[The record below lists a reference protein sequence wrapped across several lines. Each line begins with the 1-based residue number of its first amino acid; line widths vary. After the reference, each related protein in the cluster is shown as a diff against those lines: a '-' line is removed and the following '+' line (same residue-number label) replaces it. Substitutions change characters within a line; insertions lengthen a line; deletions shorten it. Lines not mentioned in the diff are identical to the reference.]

1 VALHH
6 KKNNNMGVSKNMKAA
21 SALIDKSISY
31 SLADAANL
39 IKSISKTKFD
49 SSVDIAVKLGVDPKQ
64 ANQMVRGV
72 VTLPH
77 GTGKDVKVLALV
89 TADKENEA
97 KEAGADYVGLDDYI
111 SKLKEGWTDI
121 NVIITMPSVMG
132 KLGALGRIL
141 GPRGLM
147 PNPKTGTVTM
157 EIGKAV
163 SDVKK
168 GKIDFKVDKFG
179 IIHCAIGKSSF
190 DPSKLVDNA
199 NELLQTIIK
208 LKPSASKG
216 TYMQSVYMSSTMSP
230 SIKID
235 EKSI

>member
-1 VALHH
+1 
-6 KKNNNMGVSKNMKAA
+6 MGLSKNMKEA
-21 SALIDKSISY
+21 SAHIDKSIAY
-31 SLADAANL
+31 SLTDAADL

-89 TADKENEA
+89 TADKEAEA
-97 KEAGADYVGLDDYI
+97 KDAGADYVGLEDYI
-111 SKLKEGWTDI
+111 LKLKDGWTDI
-121 NVIITMPSVMG
+121 DVIITMPSVMG

-179 IIHCAIGKSSF
+179 IIHCAIGKASF

-216 TYMQSVYMSSTMSP
+216 IYMQSVYMSSTMSP

-235 EKSI
+235 EKSF